1 MAAEPGP
8 SSRINA
14 APAKTFESIQSGE
27 EDDDNDNGRRGKVPI
42 GRPWLGCCPIAQ
54 AMNPSEAMGGPFV
67 DSDSWCWRHTIV
79 VLRKSM
85 KRMESRRR

>member
-27 EDDDNDNGRRGKVPI
+27 EDDDNDNG
-42 GRPWLGCCPIAQ
+42 
-54 AMNPSEAMGGPFV
+54 AMNPSEAIGGPFV
-67 DSDSWCWRHTIV
+67 DSGWAVALW
-79 VLRKSM
+79 L
-85 KRMESRRR
+85 KR